1 MQVWSVSYIANHFQ
15 KLKKKLALFCT
26 WHDWKTPNTCNF
38 CFLAFLLKKLFFWL
52 TQGSQTLTYVSNI
65 NWLSGKYKFWSLST
79 ESQKSNIAMVK
90 VLIDHG
96 FFRAL
101 GLQYAKIS
109 CYHTDFAIFFKH
121 TPLIEGWTLCWK
133 LDLFV
138 WFGKKNHILTTFF

>member
-1 MQVWSVSYIANHFQ
+1 MTG
-15 KLKKKLALFCT
+15 KLQIHAILVFWLFFSKNLC
-26 WHDWKTPNTCNF
+26 
-38 CFLAFLLKKLFFWL
+38 FWL

-109 CYHTDFAIFFKH
+109 CYHTDRLLDFVLEVGPFCVVCVVWKKKSYFNNIFLGMASL
-121 TPLIEGWTLCWK
+121 TPPFFRLKMSCTLFPTGN
-133 LDLFV
+133 LV
-138 WFGKKNHILTTFF
+138 